1 MNQGRQTAY
10 KVFIGDLLSGEFV
23 EEKGEWDPNYIL
35 IKDKK
40 VSRVNIIANVISK
53 YEAMDKNYASLDIDD
68 GSGVISLKSWK
79 EDVSLLEK
87 IKIGDLIL
95 IIGRA
100 RQTNNQVY
108 VSPEI
113 IKIFQDF
120 KWGRLRR
127 LELEQFWGKREEIK
141 TVKQEEKTNLVVT
154 EENVNDVTESAR
166 QRVLNIIERN
176 EVDLKRLIELS
187 SLNPD
192 EVKVIVQTLLKEGE
206 IYEPKPGVLKLV

>member
-10 KVFIGDLLSGEFV
+10 KVFIGDLLSGKFI

-79 EDVSLLEK
+79 EDVGLLEK

-113 IKIFQDF
+113 IKVFQDF

-154 EENVNDVTESAR
+154 EENVDDVTESAR
-166 QRVLNIIERN
+166 QRILSIIEKN

-192 EVKVIVQTLLKEGE
+192 EVKTIVQTLLKEGE